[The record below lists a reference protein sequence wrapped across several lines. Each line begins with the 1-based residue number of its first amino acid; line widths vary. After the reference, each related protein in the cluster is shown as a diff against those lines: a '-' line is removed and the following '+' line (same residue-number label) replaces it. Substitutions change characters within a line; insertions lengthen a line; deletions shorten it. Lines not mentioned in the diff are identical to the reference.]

1 MAPRYHSTKTV
12 SSNGYKKYNG
22 GKGFDDSES
31 PLIVN
36 KDFYNQYKR
45 NMDLVGPGGVQREFT
60 KPKHGSPEFHKQNEL
75 GLEKAYNSPNYL
87 YKDNDT
93 LYVAGTQTRRD
104 VWDDLKIPF
113 GLTRYSQR
121 YEDADKIIKQDPSI
135 KSLVG
140 HSLGGSVALE
150 FQKNYPDRD
159 FQAITYNAP
168 VNSVT
173 PSKDRFRGIV
183 DPVSYQDYGA
193 QIVLKM
199 PSTSRDIHSYKD
211 FSTGTNLSNHI

>member
-1 MAPRYHSTKTV
+1 MAPRYQTNKG
-12 SSNGYKKYNG
+12 NNKYNK
-22 GKGFDDSES
+22 GKLFEEDEA
-31 PLIVN
+31 PFIIN
-36 KDFYNQYKR
+36 KDFLNQNKR
-45 NMDLVGPGGVQREFT
+45 KIDLIGPDAVQPEYT
-60 KPKHGSPEFHKQNEL
+60 KPIHGSSEFHKQNEN
-75 GLEKAYNSPNYL
+75 GLEKAYSSPNYL

-121 YEDADKIIKQDPSI
+121 YEDADKIIQQDPSI

-173 PSKDRFRGIV
+173 QSKDRFRGIA
-183 DPVSYQDYGA
+183 DPISYQDYGA
-193 QIVLKM
+193 QVVLKV
-199 PSTSRDIHSYKD
+199 PSTSRDIHSFKD
-211 FSTGTNLSNHI
+211 FSTGVNLSNNI

>member
-1 MAPRYHSTKTV
+1 MAPRYQTNKG
-12 SSNGYKKYNG
+12 NNKYNK
-22 GKGFDDSES
+22 GKLFEEDEA
-31 PLIVN
+31 PFIIN
-36 KDFYNQYKR
+36 KDFLNQNKR
-45 NMDLVGPGGVQREFT
+45 KIDLIGPDAVQPEYT
-60 KPKHGSPEFHKQNEL
+60 KHIHGYSEFHKQNEN
-75 GLEKAYNSPNYL
+75 GLEKAYSSPNYL

-121 YEDADKIIKQDPSI
+121 YEDADKIIQQDPSI

-173 PSKDRFRGIV
+173 QSKDRFRGIA
-183 DPVSYQDYGA
+183 DPISYQDYGA
-193 QIVLKM
+193 QVVLKV
-199 PSTSRDIHSYKD
+199 PSTSRDIHSFKD
-211 FSTGTNLSNHI
+211 FSTGVNLSNNI